1 MKKIFI
7 ILVSV
12 LLLCGCSN
20 TTTSSDTTTD
30 TSTTSTS
37 DKVEDGDVVKIDY
50 VGYLDGEAFDGGSAN
65 GYLLEIGSDTFIDG
79 FEDQIIGMKAGET
92 QTITVTFPSTYGSTT
107 INGQTVSLAN
117 QEVEFEV
124 SVNHIFREVK

>member
-1 MKKIFI
+1 MKKILI
-7 ILVSV
+7 IVLSV
-12 LLLCGCSN
+12 FLLCGCSSISDD
-20 TTTSSDTTTD
+20 TSTSD

-37 DKVEDGDVVKIDY
+37 DKVEDGDIVKIDY
-50 VGYLDGEAFDGGSAN
+50 VGYLDGEAFDGGSYN

-107 INGQTVSLAN
+107 INGETVSLAN

-124 SVNHIFREVK
+124 SVNHIYREVK